1 MKSENSAQIQKAF
14 TQQAAGFE
22 SRSMNFSKQDYL
34 DYAVARVAPEA
45 SDALLE
51 VAAGTCACGRAFAPR
66 VRSVV
71 CLDMTAAMLKKG
83 KAAAEQERLQNMT
96 FMLGDA
102 ADLPFADGSFDIVFS
117 RLAFHHFPEPET
129 PFSEMARVLKPDG
142 KLVMIDM
149 AAAEEPLRKT
159 EDALEILRDPSH
171 VRNLSQQE
179 MLALYERH
187 GLNIDCCETVCM
199 PVRLDSWM
207 AHTATLPETQAL
219 IRAQMEAELTG
230 GAPTG
235 FYPYRRN
242 SAIMFDQRW
251 TLIIGRKP
259 TADQA

>member
-22 SRSMNFSKQDYL
+22 SRNMNFSKQDYL
-34 DYAVARVAPEA
+34 EYAVNRIAPKS

-71 CLDMTAAMLKKG
+71 CLDMTEAMLEMG
-83 KAAAEQERLQNMT
+83 RAAAEREYLQNMT
-96 FMLGDA
+96 FVQGDA
-102 ADLPFADGSFDIVFS
+102 AELPFADDSFDIVFS

-159 EDALEILRDPSH
+159 EDTLEILRDPSH
-171 VRNLSQQE
+171 IRNLSQPE
-179 MLALYERH
+179 MLALYEAR
-187 GLNIDCCETVCM
+187 GLTVERCEIVRT
-199 PVRLDSWM
+199 PVRLDIWM
-207 AHTATLPETQAL
+207 THTATPPETQAV
-219 IRAQMEAELTG
+219 IRAQMEADLAG

-235 FYPYRRN
+235 FYPYRQN

-259 TADQA
+259 AV

>member
-34 DYAVARVAPEA
+34 DYAVARVAPKT
-45 SDALLE
+45 SDSLLE

-71 CLDMTAAMLKKG
+71 CLDMTAAMLEMG
-83 KAAAEQERLQNMT
+83 KAAAEREHLQNMT

-102 ADLPFADGSFDIVFS
+102 ADLPFANGSFDIVFS

-187 GLNIDCCETVCM
+187 GLNIDCCEAVRM
-199 PVRLDSWM
+199 PVRLDNWM
-207 AHTATLPETQAL
+207 AYTATPPETQAL

-235 FYPYRRN
+235 FYPYRQN

-259 TADQA
+259 AADQA

>member
-22 SRSMNFSKQDYL
+22 SRSMSFSKQDYL
-34 DYAVARVAPEA
+34 DYAVARVAPK
-45 SDALLE
+45 STDALLE
-51 VAAGTCACGRAFAPR
+51 AA
-66 VRSVV
+66 V
-71 CLDMTAAMLKKG
+71 
-83 KAAAEQERLQNMT
+83 EQEHLQNMT

-102 ADLPFADGSFDIVFS
+102 AELPFADSSFDIVFS

-129 PFSEMARVLKPDG
+129 PFLEMARVLKPNG

-149 AAAEEPLRKT
+149 AAAEEPLRKA
-159 EDALEILRDPSH
+159 EDALEILRDSSH
-171 VRNLSQQE
+171 ICNLSQPE

-187 GLNIDCCETVCM
+187 GLSVDCCETVRM
-199 PVRLDSWM
+199 PVRLDSCM
-207 AHTATLPETQAL
+207 AHTATPPETQAV
-219 IRAQMEAELTG
+219 IRARMEADLAG

-235 FYPYRRN
+235 FYPYRQN

-259 TADQA
+259 LGTQA

>member
-34 DYAVARVAPEA
+34 DYAVARVAPKT
-45 SDALLE
+45 SDSLLE

-102 ADLPFADGSFDIVFS
+102 ADLPFANGSFDIVFS

-187 GLNIDCCETVCM
+187 GLSVDCCEAVRM

-207 AHTATLPETQAL
+207 AHTATPPETQAL

-235 FYPYRRN
+235 FYPYRQN

-259 TADQA
+259 AAGQA